1 MDHPSWPLHL
11 FSMDWLS
18 FAIVT
23 SVFHGLVESA
33 IEVGASP
40 PVFQGQVEL
49 TAFEI
54 FIEIFVISP
63 LHLLSMDWLSNLYKI
78 FVTSVLHGLVEQAA
92 IEVVVTS
99 PVFQGLVELTTFE
112 IFTEFF
118 VISPVFQGL
127 VECLLKFSLKFS
139 SSRLFSKDWLSCP
152 SSNFLRPFVILLLFF
167 LPTSFAF

>member
-18 FAIVT
+18 FVIVT

-63 LHLLSMDWLSNLYKI
+63 LHLFSMDWLSNLCKI
-78 FVTSVLHGLVEQAA
+78 FVTSVLHGLVE
-92 IEVVVTS
+92 
-99 PVFQGLVELTTFE
+99 FQEL
-112 IFTEFF
+112 
-118 VISPVFQGL
+118 
-127 VECLLKFSLKFS
+127 
-139 SSRLFSKDWLSCP
+139 
-152 SSNFLRPFVILLLFF
+152 VILTALEILCLESLSF
-167 LPTSFAF
+167 LCDNSKNEKMTS